1 MQRRPERTADDR
13 LLDHQTFTKIVMGAA
28 LGIIVYFTMN
38 QKTSQ
43 ETPLARRSEFLNGK
57 RSQMTLCAPPFKREI
72 ENLDKSKYKIQNY
85 AFYKI

>member
-1 MQRRPERTADDR
+1 
-13 LLDHQTFTKIVMGAA
+13 MGAA

-72 ENLDKSKYKIQNY
+72 ENLDKSKYKIQNHG
-85 AFYKI
+85 